1 MTIEVVDIEVENLK
15 ARYNA
20 ALHAVQAGVRT
31 LIEMGDSL
39 ATPKHLRVG
48 LDSVQVNDAAVVRLL
63 IRKGVITEREHLEAL
78 VAQAEEE
85 KAIYEA
91 RLSEKTGKK
100 ITLL

>member
-1 MTIEVVDIEVENLK
+1 MPIEVVDIEMENLN
-15 ARYNA
+15 ARYRA
-20 ALHAVQAGVRT
+20 ALHAVQTGVRT
-31 LIEMGDSL
+31 LIEMGDTL

-48 LDSVQVNDAAVVRLL
+48 LDSAQVNDAALVRLL
-63 IRKGVITEREHLEAL
+63 VRKGIITDREYLEAI

-85 KAIYEA
+85 KASYEA